1 MEVSLQLTT
10 AKAETR
16 ARADHEISQLT
27 TKLEESKIESSAS
40 KKELEATK
48 TGLEKS
54 KTELARAK
62 KELKLTKETLE
73 TQQGATKARIDG
85 TATSFECIKAEL
97 NFERTA
103 RQGFEAELAAR
114 REVLVVFKNNKLSNG
129 RALALLLLLLA
140 LIFPLWPMFL
150 FWYIWSRM
158 QLPLAVVSQIDSV
171 HMYPETSEAWMM
183 MDKLGWFGD

>member
-1 MEVSLQLTT
+1 M
-10 AKAETR
+10 
-16 ARADHEISQLT
+16 
-27 TKLEESKIESSAS
+27 
-40 KKELEATK
+40 
-48 TGLEKS
+48 
-54 KTELARAK
+54 
-62 KELKLTKETLE
+62 E

-85 TATSFECIKAEL
+85 TATSLECIKAEL

-140 LIFPLWPMFL
+140 LIFLLWSMFL
-150 FWYIWSRM
+150 FWYIWNRM
-158 QLPLAVVSQIDSV
+158 QLPLAVVSRIDLV

-183 MDKLGWFGD
+183 MDKLGWFGWRLRRDEAERRGMMSKAFDIFACFSLLFLQMEFGNGGKLFSS